1 MKRHSVM
8 RIFTTKLLVDSDIA
22 IFTGEDMC
30 KEAYQ
35 YDRPGN
41 FYLNNNFGLALP
53 FAIGV
58 ASTTDKNVFLFTG
71 EGDFIRELAAGIQA
85 AVSKCRNL
93 HIIILNNRVY
103 QAVNNLPNIFG
114 AMYSSRA
121 MLSSFGVF
129 VHDYTSYFKV
139 NDYKSILDFFYD
151 VKGPIAIF
159 VDVDPGTKKKMNN
172 IDIENE
178 ILSTRFM
185 HFIKMFE
192 VEEGHSKADKNIPI
206 LELNQP
212 ITFGGND

>member
-1 MKRHSVM
+1 MKRHSVI

-35 YDRPGN
+35 YDRLGN
-41 FYLNNNFGLALP
+41 FYLNNNFGLAIS

-58 ASTTDKNVFLFTG
+58 ASTTDKNVFVFTG
-71 EGDFIRELAAGIQA
+71 EGDFIRELAVGIQA

-93 HIIILNNRVY
+93 HIIILNNGVY
-103 QAVNNLPNIFG
+103 DAVSKLPNIFG

-129 VHDYTSYFKV
+129 VHDYTPYFKD
-139 NDYKSILDFFYD
+139 NNHKLILEFFD
-151 VKGPIAIF
+151 DIKGPIAIF
-159 VDVDPGTKKKMNN
+159 IDIDPGSKRNLN
-172 IDIENE
+172 SIDIKDE

-185 HFIKMFE
+185 HFIRMFKI
-192 VEEGHSKADKNIPI
+192 EEGHSKTDENMPI
-206 LELNQP
+206 LELNKP
-212 ITFGGND
+212 ITFGGTE